1 MKCLISLTIQ
11 YMVVYTALGI
21 CRSYLD
27 FQGVRHEE
35 SAIQKALKSA
45 SETMFYAPMVC
56 MMFVGFRMRVLQLT
70 KGTGNPQDWVRFAMQ
85 AVTYSILVNTLL
97 VLLVPLFTEKEIEL
111 DEDTKE
117 LKQDGKNP
125 FSNPALATIFN
136 VVRYLTFLGLYVG
149 FGCVVTGVF
158 LFEPEPGLWE
168 GPIPPVSPAV
178 ACTMLL
184 SCTFFVVYFLLAVS
198 RTYSQYTKG
207 HLFTSDFEKVM
218 TRAADTLGMA
228 PMLCV
233 LFLAARMRALQM
245 DPVGGNPQRWAQN
258 CFYTCSYALIAQ
270 TVLAAIVPLL
280 LKGEVKAARVE
291 GEVEF
296 EVGESGG
303 FLAKAVTAFRFL
315 VMLCVYAASI
325 AVVCSVFT
333 IQHPDGKEL
342 TPPLSPT
349 MQCVLNLC
357 FQYFLNLSA

>member
-21 CRSYLD
+21 SRSYLD
-27 FQGVRHEE
+27 FQGVSHES
-35 SAIQKALKSA
+35 SAIAKALKSA

-70 KGTGNPQDWVRFAMQ
+70 KGTCNPQDWVRFAMQ

-149 FGCVVTGVF
+149 FGCVCAGVF
-158 LFEPEPGLWE
+158 LFEPPAGIWD
-168 GPIPPVSPAV
+168 GPIPPVSRAV
-178 ACTMLL
+178 KCTMLL
-184 SCTFFVVYFLLAVS
+184 SVTFFILYFLLAVS
-198 RTYSQYTKG
+198 RTYSQFAAG
-207 HLFTSDFEKVM
+207 HLFTSTFETVM
-218 TRAADTLGMA
+218 LRAADTLAMA

-245 DPVGGNPQRWAQN
+245 DPIGGNPQKWAQN
-258 CFYTCSYALIAQ
+258 CFYVASYSLIAQ
-270 TVLAAIVPLL
+270 TIMACFVPLL
-280 LKGEVKAARVE
+280 LREMPRRAR
-291 GEVEF
+291 
-296 EVGESGG
+296 S
-303 FLAKAVTAFRFL
+303 KVT
-315 VMLCVYAASI
+315 LC
-325 AVVCSVFT
+325 T
-333 IQHPDGKEL
+333 RWR
-342 TPPLSPT
+342 
-349 MQCVLNLC
+349 
-357 FQYFLNLSA
+357 